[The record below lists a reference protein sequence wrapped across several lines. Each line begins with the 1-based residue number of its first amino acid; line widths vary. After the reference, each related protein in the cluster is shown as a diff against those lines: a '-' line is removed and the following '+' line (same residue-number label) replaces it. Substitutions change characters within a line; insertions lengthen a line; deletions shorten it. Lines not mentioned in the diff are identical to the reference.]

1 MPSASYIMAVTSQK
15 GGSGR
20 TTTSLAL
27 ALAFARAG
35 YSATL
40 VDADRAGALS
50 TIFRDGLPSTWEN
63 LSFRRQLD
71 WSDADFASDIAIVDA
86 PALTDPEAAGVLGKA
101 GGILLTGLA
110 DPLST
115 RTIPS
120 AIRALETIAETNRE
134 FELIGLMLNAVDA
147 DDSLQCQIRDMLL
160 ETHPDLILPDS
171 IPFDE
176 ALRDWPSTP
185 GALES
190 GPGFATYRRTV
201 SLLIPWIGP
210 ALTRGGV
217 RPAAP
222 PPDRPEPS
230 QPGSWDPLQF
240 TRSQPAAP
248 KFNDKIVMVEPRSLL
263 RRRPLAI
270 QLLKG

>member
-1 MPSASYIMAVTSQK
+1 MPSAPYIMAVTSQK

-20 TTTSLAL
+20 TTTTLAL

-50 TIFRDGLPSTWEN
+50 RVFPDGLPASWEN
-63 LSFRRQLD
+63 LGFRRQLD
-71 WSDADFASDIAIVDA
+71 WSDASFAGDIAIVDA
-86 PALTDPEAAGVLGKA
+86 PALTDPEAAGVLGRS

-120 AIRALETIAETNRE
+120 AIRALEAIAESNPN
-134 FELIGLMLNAVDA
+134 FELIGLLLNAIDA
-147 DDSLQCQIRDMLL
+147 DDALQCQIRDSLL
-160 ETHPDLILPDS
+160 ATHPELILPDQ
-171 IPFDE
+171 IPVDD
-176 ALRDWPSTP
+176 ALRDWPTTP
-185 GALES
+185 EVLES
-190 GPGFATYRRTV
+190 GPGFAAYRKTV

-210 ALTRGGV
+210 ALVRSGD
-217 RPAAP
+217 RPATPAHATPAP
-222 PPDRPEPS
+222 DDGP
-230 QPGSWDPLQF
+230 WDPLRF
-240 TRSQPAAP
+240 TRSQPTAP

-270 QLLKG
+270 ELLKG